1 MDRKVK
7 KIYVLLCNYFTVTII
22 LDWTKGEDSLLD
34 YKSSPI
40 DHGEQVWD
48 YLYENRCVIDSKES
62 LDELYILK
70 ENGERY

>member
-1 MDRKVK
+1 MK
-7 KIYVLLCNYFTVTII
+7 KIYVLLCNYFTVTVI

-40 DHGEQVWD
+40 DHGEQIWD
-48 YLYENRCVIDSKES
+48 YLYENRYVIDSKES
-62 LDELYILK
+62 LEELYILK